1 MPLALCLLNSI
12 FAPVMSKF
20 RKNILFPIV
29 AIVTFFTT
37 GCYEPSDSTVFGD
50 GENLY
55 VVEGRITDI
64 DSVSTVVVSRSV
76 SGRSSESCE
85 YVNNAFVML
94 RDDQGN
100 SDTLVNMGRGVYQA
114 SEIKGVVGAR
124 YLLTIEVDG
133 RLFSSIDKMPVRA
146 SVDSI
151 VIEYKDNFTIFDTI
165 GYYVSIYSTQNDD
178 TLQYYRVE
186 VEKNGNVLNDYSAL
200 WIFEDAHL
208 SRVFKMTIPRNFA
221 VGDSV
226 VMNIYSLSAPVYEYF
241 LGLSKQF
248 KTNFSNTQPPFTNP
262 VSNLAGNSETT
273 PLGYFQAS
281 SVLRFSFVITNNKR
295 TVVVR
300 NSDAISEETPQ

>member
-1 MPLALCLLNSI
+1 
-12 FAPVMSKF
+12 MSKV
-20 RKNILFPIV
+20 REIISILAVSILATV
-29 AIVTFFTT
+29 AATS
-37 GCYEPSDSTVFGD
+37 CYEPSDSTVFGS

-55 VVEGRITDI
+55 VIEGRITDA
-64 DSVSTVVVSRSV
+64 DSVSTVIVSKSV
-76 SGRSSESCE
+76 SGNSNNNCE
-85 YVNNAFVML
+85 YISNAVVVL

-100 SDTLVNMGRGVYQA
+100 SALLKNVGNGTYQT
-114 SEIKGVVGAR
+114 SDIKGIVGNR
-124 YLLTIEVDG
+124 YLLTVDVDDH
-133 RLFSSIDKMPVRA
+133 LFSSVDKMPGHA
-146 SVDSI
+146 STDSI

-186 VEKNGNVLNDYSAL
+186 IEKNGKVLDDYSAL

-208 SRVFKMTIPRNFA
+208 SRVFKMTIPRNFM

-241 LGLSKQF
+241 SGLSKQF

-262 VSNLAGNSETT
+262 KSNMATNDLETN

-281 SVLRFSFVITNNKR
+281 SVLRFSFVITGKKR
-295 TVVVR
+295 TVIPGKS
-300 NSDAISEETPQ
+300 NTI